1 MAWRSFKKDLDKTYQ
16 KIDKIAKKGKDNFQ
30 EYYDYID
37 NLIINKQYG
46 VLTQVLFIKYD
57 FDYAKYFSVTDIKRA
72 SWNQIMFNTRS
83 ILQDG
88 VERLLKDNSLYRIG
102 LDVYR
107 EDSDPYAEVI
117 DPVGNG
123 DGGELRVVIS
133 NDENRGIIR
142 IDVLKQ
148 GKDYSTA
155 SFVQVTGG
163 DPSATA
169 LPYIRGGNVLK
180 VDVTGTGSNHVNNI
194 KVGTIREVD
203 EFINVVNG
211 LAYTDSAFQQDS
223 DNKKTYLIV
232 DKIGSTMSA
241 SFSTWNFTLTY
252 DRNLINLYDQ
262 AFEYLI

>member
-57 FDYAKYFSVTDIKRA
+57 FDYTKYFSVTNIKRA

-102 LDVYR
+102 LDGYR

-117 DPVGNG
+117 DPNGNG
-123 DGGELRVVIS
+123 NGGS
-133 NDENRGIIR
+133 DDDENGN
-142 IDVLKQ
+142 DN
-148 GKDYSTA
+148 
-155 SFVQVTGG
+155 G
-163 DPSATA
+163 DDDDDNDK
-169 LPYIRGGNVLK
+169 GN
-180 VDVTGTGSNHVNNI
+180 DIEFDFDDTNNNNHVMNI
-194 KVGTIREVD
+194 
-203 EFINVVNG
+203 
-211 LAYTDSAFQQDS
+211 
-223 DNKKTYLIV
+223 
-232 DKIGSTMSA
+232 
-241 SFSTWNFTLTY
+241 
-252 DRNLINLYDQ
+252 
-262 AFEYLI
+262 